1 MRRDLAVTAALVL
14 LADQASKAWV
24 LARMEFGASVPLAP
38 PLLRITLWRN
48 TGIAFGLLSG
58 ANEVVGL
65 AAVAAAVW
73 LLLHHRDRW
82 QLALVRVGTG
92 MVLGGAAGNLLDRAR
107 FGYVVDF
114 LELPYWPI
122 FNVADAC
129 IVTGGV
135 LLVLGSLRSGR
146 GS

>member
-1 MRRDLAVTAALVL
+1 MVAAVLVL
-14 LADQASKAWV
+14 LADQATKAWV
-24 LARMEFGASVPLAP
+24 LARMEFGASLPLVP
-38 PLLRITLWRN
+38 PLVRITLWRN

-58 ANEVVGL
+58 ANELVAL

-73 LLLHHRDRW
+73 LVLYHRDRW
-82 QLALVRVGTG
+82 QLRVVRVGTG
-92 MVLGGAAGNLLDRAR
+92 MVLGGAVGNLVDRVR

-135 LLVLGSLRSGR
+135 LLILSSLRSGR
-146 GS
+146 RP